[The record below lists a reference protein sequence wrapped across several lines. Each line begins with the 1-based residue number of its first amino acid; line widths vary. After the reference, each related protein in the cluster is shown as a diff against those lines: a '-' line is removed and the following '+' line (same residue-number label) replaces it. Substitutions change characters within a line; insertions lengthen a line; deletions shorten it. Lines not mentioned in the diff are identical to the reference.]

1 MGKSLAE
8 IIMNP
13 VRQRIVQYLM
23 LHGGAAVREMGE
35 ELIDIPRPSLY
46 RHINIL
52 LEAGCIRIAS
62 ERNVRG
68 TVERRYELV
77 QQPMGEN
84 PSMAEISQLIQGTL
98 MSIAA
103 DFARYFE
110 GGDVDPQRDMLS
122 VGASTLMLSD
132 AEMMELLQRIG
143 GVINDYVKN
152 TAAEGRKPRRICFI
166 SSPTSRKEEI
176 GKC

>member
-1 MGKSLAE
+1 MKSLAD

-23 LHGGAAVREMGE
+23 LHGGGTVREMGE
-35 ELIDIPRPSLY
+35 ELSDIPRPSMY

-52 LEAGCIRIAS
+52 LDAGCIRVAS
-62 ERNVRG
+62 ERTVRG

-84 PSMAEISQLIQGTL
+84 PSMTEIGQLVQGTL

-103 DFARYFE
+103 EFARYFA
-110 GGDVDPQRDMLS
+110 GPDADLQRDMLS

-132 AEMMELLQRIG
+132 TEMMEFLQRIG

-152 TAAEGRKPRRICFI
+152 TAGEGRKPRRICFI
-166 SSPTSRKEEI
+166 SSPVDRKEEI